1 MTFSKQSY
9 SFLPSTIRAWNEL
22 ADETKSAPSVASFK
36 FRLNRDLHKPPK
48 YFNSGTRHGQ
58 ILHARLRME
67 CSSLNAHLY
76 KKNIVP
82 SPSCL
87 CGGFESTYHYFF
99 KCPNYS
105 LIRSRYLPN
114 NLNEFS
120 TNDLLFGQPNLSE
133 TDNQILFSKVQD
145 FILHSK
151 RFE

>member
-1 MTFSKQSY
+1 MNKN
-9 SFLPSTIRAWNEL
+9 INKKN
-22 ADETKSAPSVASFK
+22 DEIKSAPSVASFK

-48 YFNSGTRHGQ
+48 YFNSGTRQGQ

-67 CSSLNAHLY
+67 CSSLNANLY

-82 SPSCL
+82 SPSCS

-105 LIRSRYLPN
+105 IIRSRYLPN